1 MIKSGPVIHTHGHGQ
16 QRSLPP
22 PPPSIQRS
30 HSNSRL
36 NVPVAPDFSS
46 NAPFTVDYSL
56 APGRPARSQAHSP
69 HPYIGQGQTVQLP
82 PSTSPHPMDPSM
94 ITLLQTLRGTGVP
107 YRGGVYDD
115 DASAQHLDLLQ
126 KSHQHHYARS
136 PPVHTRTGYT
146 ATEEYIMRAH
156 AESTQQ
162 QRRRPAPLDLRPR
175 NTRRAGNVDEELL
188 NANIALGV
196 RGYRTQASQVH
207 LASPGVVGGGAP
219 MSEDD
224 FHNNGWEGRYHVQTG
239 STQRSVQHPQTAGTT
254 PTEALYY
261 KQQQEQQQYQQEC
274 EQQQYEQQQQQQE
287 HEQRQQQ
294 QQQQE
299 QQHNYHIRSTTL
311 PHRNSRNTGSGLV
324 QGATTR
330 HYQHSSMS
338 GVMGTGVLRTPQ
350 HASVAKMAN
359 GGSEE
364 LANTGAN
371 VNATTGGGKYEQLPP
386 SAAAAAIRNGGG
398 GGGYDQQQNLS
409 PSLISPAL
417 TYSSTPS
424 TLSPA
429 TPFFGSFTG
438 SQGDGLFGAGIV
450 DASGGGE
457 RGVQVN
463 LAAIEGLKSG
473 AGGMK
478 GGIGGVNVVGR

>member
-1 MIKSGPVIHTHGHGQ
+1 
-16 QRSLPP
+16 
-22 PPPSIQRS
+22 
-30 HSNSRL
+30 
-36 NVPVAPDFSS
+36 
-46 NAPFTVDYSL
+46 
-56 APGRPARSQAHSP
+56 
-69 HPYIGQGQTVQLP
+69 
-82 PSTSPHPMDPSM
+82 
-94 ITLLQTLRGTGVP
+94 
-107 YRGGVYDD
+107 
-115 DASAQHLDLLQ
+115 
-126 KSHQHHYARS
+126 
-136 PPVHTRTGYT
+136 
-146 ATEEYIMRAH
+146 
-156 AESTQQ
+156 
-162 QRRRPAPLDLRPR
+162 
-175 NTRRAGNVDEELL
+175 
-188 NANIALGV
+188 
-196 RGYRTQASQVH
+196 
-207 LASPGVVGGGAP
+207 
-219 MSEDD
+219 
-224 FHNNGWEGRYHVQTG
+224 
-239 STQRSVQHPQTAGTT
+239 
-254 PTEALYY
+254 
-261 KQQQEQQQYQQEC
+261 
-274 EQQQYEQQQQQQE
+274 
-287 HEQRQQQ
+287 
-294 QQQQE
+294 
-299 QQHNYHIRSTTL
+299 
-311 PHRNSRNTGSGLV
+311 
-324 QGATTR
+324 
-330 HYQHSSMS
+330 
-338 GVMGTGVLRTPQ
+338 LRTPQ

-386 SAAAAAIRNGGG
+386 STAAAATRNGGG